1 MAVRIQLAE
10 IEQAQSDWADGIIQ
24 IGKTWQDQGDYQSLA
39 HDFLKR
45 HYAYDYEC
53 GTVLFKPTKVQDQ
66 SFRATLDSALS
77 YFVGGNLE
85 FAEDNGFALVPWQS
99 ITFSNHGYYQHH
111 DVATVM
117 GHYEFTDQ
125 QKNKTT
131 VEYTF
136 GYLVTMSGE
145 LKIFLHHSS
154 LPYSG

>member
-1 MAVRIQLAE
+1 MTVRIQLAE
-10 IEQAQSDWADGIIQ
+10 IEQAQSDWANGIIQ
-24 IGKTWQDQGDYQSLA
+24 IGEAWEKEGEYRSLA
-39 HDFLKR
+39 RHFLQR

-85 FAEDNGFALVPWQS
+85 FAEDNGFALMPWRE
-99 ITFSNHGYYQHH
+99 ITFDNHGFYQHH

-136 GYLVTMSGE
+136 GYLVTTGGD

-154 LPYSG
+154 LPYRG